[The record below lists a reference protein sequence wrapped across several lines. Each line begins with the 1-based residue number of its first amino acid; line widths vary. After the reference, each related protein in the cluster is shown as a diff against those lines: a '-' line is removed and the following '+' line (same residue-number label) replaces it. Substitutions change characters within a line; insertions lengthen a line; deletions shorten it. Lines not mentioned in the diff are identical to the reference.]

1 MSSRL
6 RSLSEGPVRTE
17 SVWTERAKV
26 FGVFLLMGLAVALGI
41 QGIEDDWIDKFGAF
55 SKAHQYTASAVI
67 VLSFIPLSLTF
78 VPLDGPI
85 YLVAGFMFGFLPGSL
100 LCWFGYNLGSWVGF
114 VVGRYMFR
122 SWFLSRTRGN
132 TFVQAVRLAVRDN
145 ALVLVMLLQVA
156 PIMPYSMVCY
166 FFGTSDCP
174 FSTYAGGTA
183 LGVIPNTLFFTFI
196 GSSMETI
203 AEAAQGAPRPRS
215 PFHPSRGGGG
225 AAGAGAATSSR
236 SGDAAWCFYWVSGFA
251 GLLLGRRGVVLLLGD
266 GFAGLLTVAFL
277 TVLAKRELDAILAHT
292 LAQAGLAA
300 REEAEAAD
308 AGAPPSPLTG
318 PLAGPAVPSPPPPRG
333 ISSGRGG
340 GGIESTE
347 DMCAG
352 GVSRGVVEAYGAAES
367 MLPPQPYLELDE
379 ESEDTGLQF

>member
-1 MSSRL
+1 MTELQSNYFRVQEYGSVSPPLHEEGDLRSMSSRL

-145 ALVLVMLLQVA
+145 ALVLVMLLQVQLHGHV
-156 PIMPYSMVCY
+156 Y
-166 FFGTSDCP
+166 D
-174 FSTYAGGTA
+174 
-183 LGVIPNTLFFTFI
+183 L
-196 GSSMETI
+196 
-203 AEAAQGAPRPRS
+203 
-215 PFHPSRGGGG
+215 
-225 AAGAGAATSSR
+225 
-236 SGDAAWCFYWVSGFA
+236 
-251 GLLLGRRGVVLLLGD
+251 
-266 GFAGLLTVAFL
+266 
-277 TVLAKRELDAILAHT
+277 
-292 LAQAGLAA
+292 
-300 REEAEAAD
+300 
-308 AGAPPSPLTG
+308 
-318 PLAGPAVPSPPPPRG
+318 
-333 ISSGRGG
+333 
-340 GGIESTE
+340 
-347 DMCAG
+347 
-352 GVSRGVVEAYGAAES
+352 
-367 MLPPQPYLELDE
+367 
-379 ESEDTGLQF
+379 